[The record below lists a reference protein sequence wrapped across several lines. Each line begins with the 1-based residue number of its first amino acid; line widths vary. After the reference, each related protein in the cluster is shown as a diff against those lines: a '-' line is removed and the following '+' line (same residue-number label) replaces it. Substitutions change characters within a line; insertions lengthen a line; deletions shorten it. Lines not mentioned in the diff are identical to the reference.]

1 MPDSAWEDRPPWP
14 RQQSFRTIDMESD
27 SRCALMRSLPSL
39 LVVPLAALASMSCLG
54 PGEGPP
60 PRQNETVERPLYRVS
75 GRVIDWRTNRAVTN
89 AVIAVSGTRVTSDSL
104 GNYTALVDS
113 GMVHFTIVHQEYEAY
128 DQSFLIQSPRPLDL
142 HLRRLAPLITCFE
155 VDGDSIVARVI
166 DLQHR
171 KTIHRSTST
180 NVTLSGPDFELILLG
195 NQWTWDE
202 VDDFTYVV
210 ILRPGR
216 TGVQQAIWHIL
227 DKTGIVFTA
236 TCTAPFGCDHGPTS
250 HSHGCRTPPPEDVPP
265 LNRLGRSPARRQ
277 LPRKKLH
284 LR

>member
-1 MPDSAWEDRPPWP
+1 
-14 RQQSFRTIDMESD
+14 
-27 SRCALMRSLPSL
+27 MRYLPSL
-39 LVVPLAALASMSCLG
+39 FLPFLVVPFSMSCLG
-54 PGEGPP
+54 PGEGPQT
-60 PRQNETVERPLYRVS
+60 RQDEIIDRPLYRVS

-89 AVIAVSGTRVTSDSL
+89 AFIAVSGTRVTSDSL

-142 HLRRLAPLITCFE
+142 YLRRLAPLITCFE

-180 NVTLSGPDFELILLG
+180 SVTLSGPDFELILLG
-195 NQWTWDE
+195 NQWIWDE

-250 HSHGCRTPPPEDVPP
+250 HSHGCRAPPPEEVPP
-265 LNRLGRSPARRQ
+265 LNRHDRRPAQRRVS
-277 LPRKKLH
+277 R
-284 LR
+284 R